1 MKEVITVKDI
11 QEMFGVGYNK
21 ACGYIAAIK
30 LVSDTLGARA
40 GFIGRTMNYGLRLR
54 RGIRRNLKGV
64 GYVRE
69 TTYRNN

>member
-30 LVSDTLGARA
+30 KVSDTLGARGKVHRQDYELWLEA
-40 GFIGRTMNYGLRLR
+40 KKGHTAEFK
-54 RGIRRNLKGV
+54 KGV
-64 GYVRE
+64 GYV
-69 TTYRNN
+69 